1 VSEGKL
7 ADLKLDAGFIG
18 KKISYSPG
26 GFREPPDYD
35 GIALAVVALQNILRI
50 ERGAIVDFQ
59 LVLAPASRGANPLG
73 RKSRSAA
80 WLIGFLEQQ
89 HPRALLGGHER
100 RHQPAPAGADDN
112 DIAIYVLHGISGE
125 HPDV

>member
-1 VSEGKL
+1 MSEGKL
-7 ADLKLDAGFIG
+7 TDLKLDAGFIG

-35 GIALAVVALQNILRI
+35 DIALAVVALQNILRI
-50 ERGAIVDFQ
+50 D
-59 LVLAPASRGANPLG
+59 RGANPLG

-112 DIAIYVLHGISGE
+112 DIAIYVLHGTSGE
-125 HPDV
+125 HLDV